1 MFALGCSL
9 YEILTLRSV
18 YDDEQADVFPVPVPQ
33 VFLEV
38 LSMHLFIC
46 SRRTIAQNLA
56 SS

>member
-33 VFLEV
+33 VFLSALYLYV
-38 LSMHLFIC
+38 VIYMFS
-46 SRRTIAQNLA
+46 
-56 SS
+56 